1 MTRLGILTNIQRAST
16 EDGPGIR
23 TTAFVKGCPLHCVW
37 CHNIE
42 TIDSDLRIV
51 WHSQKCIGAKD
62 CIEACPESALELTP
76 EGIIIDLSKCLV
88 CEKCEDACPTGA
100 IEINGKKWNVDQLVD
115 ELLRDKIFFDT
126 SNGGVTISGGE
137 PLLQYEFT
145 KELAQKLQANGV
157 HVALDTTG
165 YTSESVWRTILEHVD
180 LVLFDLKQMDPEK
193 HLNFAGVPLE
203 RILENAKILSEV
215 GMPVWIRTPIIPGHT
230 DTRENIRAISKFIKQ
245 NMNTV
250 ERFDLLA
257 FNKMC
262 IDKYALYG
270 FEYPLKNYDLI
281 EEEKM
286 VALAKIASDEGI
298 AIVSWSGMT
307 RREGK

>member
-42 TIDSDLRIV
+42 TIDSDMRTV
-51 WHSQKCIGAKD
+51 WHSLKCIGDKA
-62 CIEACPESALELTP
+62 CVEACPEGALDLTP
-76 EGIIIDLSKCLV
+76 DGMVMDLAKCLV
-88 CEKCEDACPTGA
+88 CGKCEDACPTGA
-100 IEINGKKWNVDQLVD
+100 IEINGKKWDVDQLVD

-137 PLLQYEFT
+137 PLLQHEFT
-145 KELAQKLQANGV
+145 IELAKKLQANGV

-165 YTSESVWRTILEHVD
+165 YASESIWRSILEHVD
-180 LVLFDLKQMDPEK
+180 LVLFDLKLMDSEK
-193 HLNFAGVPLE
+193 HLEFAGVSLE
-203 RILENAKILSEV
+203 RILENAKILSEI
-215 GMPVWIRTPIIPGHT
+215 GMPVWIRSPIIPGHT

-245 NMNTV
+245 NMHTV
-250 ERFDLLA
+250 ERYDLLA

-262 IDKYALYG
+262 IDKYALFG
-270 FEYPLKNYDLI
+270 LEYPLKDHDLV

-298 AIVSWSGMT
+298 TNVTWSGMT
-307 RREGK
+307 RRDES